1 MYNRIRDNPKKNRIF
16 VGLFVNLFF
25 NSFYDIFIKKMI
37 LFEVVKMD
45 ELYYFST
52 CIITPDNTIKGALY
66 LDNEVYIDF
75 NKEAIFITGKKNTF
89 TRIDYYNVLCKT
101 LLLHPAMATYD
112 DYSSLGKG
120 IDNSLVNKA
129 AYFFKNKNLSK
140 LMVNIRG
147 KGYYCDFPHNFRIYK
162 ADNEVICDYENYD
175 DINRVIKEH
184 CNKANIIDFA
194 FNNITLKDDK
204 PHKSEKILIEGFLF
218 KFYSNLNIM
227 ESNVSKRTFEE
238 FLIRFLYSDD
248 YSISLTH
255 EAIENYKYTDCFEPY
270 LLSDNDGA
278 FNEFTNNATNIIEY
292 YKTVLF
298 DTYELDI
305 CTNAIMML
313 NIITASFKTAYI
325 DEESLKK
332 LHNCRNNDISIEG
345 TKRLFSYLEDK
356 IKKSSRENLTREEFA
371 NIIYS
376 VMFFISHGYI
386 CKRFSESINGISAD
400 REEFNREV
408 LSKYGCTGN
417 PGIYA
422 IYRLANQKKP
432 NSIAVF
438 EAAELEYYGRGISS
452 KPNYEKAFA
461 LYKKGCYDLD
471 NFNPMTAWSYAYM
484 LYNYDKKDLEGVV
497 VKKLESL
504 SKQDRKVRAIKPALM
519 AFECGCPA
527 AANLLGQ
534 IVADD
539 DIPQEYKT
547 NLKRSS
553 TEYYEIAS
561 SEGYVFSKNRLSKY
575 WNEQSSKAV
584 SQLEKEECLKKARSY
599 LKESADLGEPYACN
613 KYASTYLTGNPND
626 IKLALPYFLTAY
638 NLGNVKTRE
647 WAAANLIQYYIKP
660 QNIDD
665 AKSMLNLLSK
675 NGIKNNT
682 IKSFYLELVDVCEC
696 SNIEKIRNI
705 VEEYKEK
712 GELINEQL

>member
-1 MYNRIRDNPKKNRIF
+1 
-16 VGLFVNLFF
+16 
-25 NSFYDIFIKKMI
+25 
-37 LFEVVKMD
+37 MD

-52 CIITPDNTIKGALY
+52 CIITPDNTIKGRLY
-66 LDNEVYIDF
+66 LTDEVYIDF
-75 NKEAIFITGKKNTF
+75 IRKAIFIGKKEHSFEN
-89 TRIDYYNVLCKT
+89 IIYYDVLCQT
-101 LLLHPAMATYD
+101 LLSHPGIVEYKKYRAQGGGKIAQAT
-112 DYSSLGKG
+112 
-120 IDNSLVNKA
+120 VNKA
-129 AYFFKNKNLSK
+129 ASFLNKITNLGKDNSLMKNKRSE
-140 LMVNIRG
+140 
-147 KGYYCDFPHNFRIYK
+147 GYSSGLEDNYRIYR
-162 ADNEVICDYENYD
+162 ADRELVCNYD
-175 DINRVIKEH
+175 DYYDINRVIKEH
-184 CNKANIIDFA
+184 CDETSIIDFA

-204 PHKSEKILIEGFLF
+204 PPKNERILIEGFLTR
-218 KFYSNLNIM
+218 FYNNLNILESNLNDS
-227 ESNVSKRTFEE
+227 ERTFDE
-238 FLIRFLYSDD
+238 FLIRFLYRDNH
-248 YSISLTH
+248 SISITSKAV
-255 EAIENYKYTDCFEPY
+255 EDYKYTDCFEPR
-270 LLSDNDGA
+270 LLSDKDGA
-278 FNEFTNNATNIIEY
+278 FNEFTDNATNIIEY
-292 YKTVLF
+292 YKTSLF
-298 DTYELDI
+298 DNYELDI
-305 CTNAIMML
+305 YSNAITML
-313 NIITASFKTAYI
+313 RIIKTSFKSSYI
-325 DEESLKK
+325 DEGSLKK
-332 LHNCRNNDISIEG
+332 LHNCRNNDISVEG
-345 TKRLFSYLEDK
+345 TKRLYSYLEDK
-356 IKKSSRENLTREEFA
+356 TKKSTRENLTRDEFA

-386 CKRFSESINGISAD
+386 CKRFSESINGVSAD

-408 LSKYGCTGN
+408 VSKYGCTGN

-422 IYRLANQKKP
+422 IYRLANKKRP

-484 LYNYDKKDLEGVV
+484 LYNYDRKDLEGVV
-497 VKKLESL
+497 IKKLESL
-504 SKQDRKVRAIKPALM
+504 SKRERKIKAIKPALM

-534 IVADD
+534 IVEDD
-539 DIPQEYKT
+539 DIPQEYKN
-547 NLKRSS
+547 NLKR
-553 TEYYEIAS
+553 TNVEYYEIAS

-575 WNEQSSKAV
+575 WNEQSNKAV

-626 IKLALPYFLTAY
+626 IKLGLPYFLTAY
-638 NLGNVKTRE
+638 NLGNAKTRE

-696 SNIEKIRNI
+696 SNIEEIKKI

>member
-1 MYNRIRDNPKKNRIF
+1 
-16 VGLFVNLFF
+16 
-25 NSFYDIFIKKMI
+25 
-37 LFEVVKMD
+37 MD

-52 CIITPDNTIKGALY
+52 CIITPDDTIKGVLY
-66 LDNEVYIDF
+66 LDNEVCIDF
-75 NKEAIFITGKKNTF
+75 NKEVIFIAGKKNTF
-89 TRIDYYNVLCKT
+89 TRTDYYNVLCKT
-101 LLLHPAMATYD
+101 LLLHPIMAKYD
-112 DYSSLGKG
+112 DYSSLGNG
-120 IDNSLVNKA
+120 IDHPFVNKA
-129 AYFFKNKNLSK
+129 AYFLKNKNLSK
-140 LMVNIRG
+140 LMVNVRG
-147 KGYYCDFPHNFRIYK
+147 KGYYCDFSKNFRIYK
-162 ADNEVICDYENYD
+162 ADDEVICDYEDYD
-175 DINRVIKEH
+175 DIKRVIKEH
-184 CNKANIIDFA
+184 CNESNIINSISD
-194 FNNITLKDDK
+194 NIRLRDDK
-204 PHKSEKILIEGFLF
+204 PPKSERILIEGFLTR
-218 KFYSNLNIM
+218 FYNNLNILESNLNDN
-227 ESNVSKRTFEE
+227 ERTFDE
-238 FLIRFLYSDD
+238 FLIRFLYRDNH
-248 YSISLTH
+248 SISLTSKAV
-255 EAIENYKYTDCFEPY
+255 EDYKYTDCFEPR
-270 LLSDNDGA
+270 LLSDKDGA
-278 FNEFTNNATNIIEY
+278 FNEFTDNATNIIEY
-292 YKTVLF
+292 YKTGLF
-298 DTYELDI
+298 DHYELDI
-305 CTNAIMML
+305 YSNAITML
-313 NIITASFKTAYI
+313 KIIKTSFKSSYI

-534 IVADD
+534 IVDDD
-539 DIPQEYKT
+539 DIPREYKT

-696 SNIEKIRNI
+696 SNIEEIKKI

-712 GELINEQL
+712 GELINERL

>member
-1 MYNRIRDNPKKNRIF
+1 MN
-16 VGLFVNLFF
+16 
-25 NSFYDIFIKKMI
+25 
-37 LFEVVKMD
+37 

-52 CIITPDNTIKGALY
+52 CIITPDNTIKGVLH
-66 LDNEVYIDF
+66 LDDKIYIDF
-75 NKEAIFITGKKNTF
+75 NKEAIFIGEKKHSF
-89 TRIDYYNVLCKT
+89 TKQTYYDVLCKT
-101 LLLHPAMATYD
+101 LLSHPVRVKYKNYCTQQ
-112 DYSSLGKG
+112 GVK
-120 IDNSLVNKA
+120 IDQSDVNKA
-129 AYFFKNKNLSK
+129 ASFLNKKTANLSEDE
-140 LMVNIRG
+140 LMVNSRG
-147 KGYYCDFPHNFRIYK
+147 VGYSTGLPLNFRIYK
-162 ADNEVICDYENYD
+162 ADSELVCDYEDYD

-227 ESNVSKRTFEE
+227 ESNVSEKSKRTFEE
-238 FLIRFLYSDD
+238 FLIRFLYSNDN
-248 YSISLTH
+248 SISLTH
-255 EAIENYKYTDCFEPY
+255 EVVENYKYTDCFEPY
-270 LLSDNDGA
+270 LLSDSDGA

-305 CTNAIMML
+305 SSNAIMML
-313 NIITASFKTAYI
+313 KIITASFKTAYI

-504 SKQDRKVRAIKPALM
+504 SKQDRKVKAIKPALM

-613 KYASTYLTGNPND
+613 KYASTYLTGNSND

-647 WAAANLIQYYIKP
+647 WAAAYLIQYYIKP
-660 QNIDD
+660 QSIDD
-665 AKSMLNLLSK
+665 AKSMLDLLSK

-696 SNIEKIRNI
+696 SNIEKIKNI

>member
-1 MYNRIRDNPKKNRIF
+1 
-16 VGLFVNLFF
+16 
-25 NSFYDIFIKKMI
+25 
-37 LFEVVKMD
+37 MD

-52 CIITPDNTIKGALY
+52 CIITPDDTIKGVLY
-66 LDNEVYIDF
+66 LDNEVCIDF
-75 NKEAIFITGKKNTF
+75 NKEVIFIAGKKNTF
-89 TRIDYYNVLCKT
+89 TRTDYYNVLCKT
-101 LLLHPAMATYD
+101 LLLHPIMAKYD
-112 DYSSLGKG
+112 DYSSLGNG
-120 IDNSLVNKA
+120 IDHPFVNKA
-129 AYFFKNKNLSK
+129 AYFLKNKNLSK
-140 LMVNIRG
+140 LMVNVRG
-147 KGYYCDFPHNFRIYK
+147 KGYYCDFSKNFRIYK
-162 ADNEVICDYENYD
+162 ADNEVICDYEDYD
-175 DINRVIKEH
+175 DIKRVIKEH
-184 CNKANIIDFA
+184 CNESNIINSISD
-194 FNNITLKDDK
+194 NIRLRDDK
-204 PHKSEKILIEGFLF
+204 PPKSERILIEGFLTR
-218 KFYSNLNIM
+218 FYNNLNILESNLNDN
-227 ESNVSKRTFEE
+227 ERTFDE
-238 FLIRFLYSDD
+238 FLIRFLYRDNHI
-248 YSISLTH
+248 ISLPSKAV
-255 EAIENYKYTDCFEPY
+255 EDYKYTDCFEPR
-270 LLSDNDGA
+270 LLSDKDGA
-278 FNEFTNNATNIIEY
+278 FNEFTDNATNIIEY
-292 YKTVLF
+292 YKTGLF
-298 DTYELDI
+298 DHYELDI
-305 CTNAIMML
+305 YSNAITML
-313 NIITASFKTAYI
+313 KIIKTSFKSSYI

-504 SKQDRKVRAIKPALM
+504 SNQDRKVRAIKPALM

-534 IVADD
+534 IVDDD
-539 DIPQEYKT
+539 DIPREYKT

-696 SNIEKIRNI
+696 SNIEEIKKI

-712 GELINEQL
+712 GELINERL

>member
-1 MYNRIRDNPKKNRIF
+1 MN
-16 VGLFVNLFF
+16 
-25 NSFYDIFIKKMI
+25 
-37 LFEVVKMD
+37 

-52 CIITPDNTIKGALY
+52 CIITPDNTIKGILH

-75 NKEAIFITGKKNTF
+75 NKEAFFIGEKKHSF
-89 TRIDYYNVLCKT
+89 AKQIYYDVLCKT
-101 LLLHPAMATYD
+101 LLLHPVLVEYKKYCTRQGAKIEQSD
-112 DYSSLGKG
+112 
-120 IDNSLVNKA
+120 VNKA
-129 AYFFKNKNLSK
+129 ASFLNKKAANLGEDEF
-140 LMVNIRG
+140 MVNSRG
-147 KGYYCDFPHNFRIYK
+147 VGYSSGLSRNFRIYK
-162 ADNEVICDYENYD
+162 ADNELVCDYEDYD

-204 PHKSEKILIEGFLF
+204 PLKSEKILIEGFLTR
-218 KFYSNLNIM
+218 FYNNSNILEPNLNDN
-227 ESNVSKRTFEE
+227 ESERTFDE
-238 FLIRFLYSDD
+238 FLIRFLYRDNH
-248 YSISLTH
+248 SISLTS
-255 EAIENYKYTDCFEPY
+255 EAVENYKYTDCFEPR
-270 LLSDNDGA
+270 LLSDKDGA
-278 FNEFTNNATNIIEY
+278 FNEFTDNATSIIEY
-292 YKTVLF
+292 YKTGLF
-298 DTYELDI
+298 DNYELDI
-305 CTNAIMML
+305 YSNAIMML
-313 NIITASFKTAYI
+313 KIITTSFKSSYI

-332 LHNCRNNDISIEG
+332 LHNCRNNDISVEG
-345 TKRLFSYLEDK
+345 TKRLYSYLEDK
-356 IKKSSRENLTREEFA
+356 TKKSTRENLTRDEFA

-461 LYKKGCYDLD
+461 LYKKGCYNLD

-497 VKKLESL
+497 IKKLESL

-534 IVADD
+534 IVDDD
-539 DIPQEYKT
+539 DIPQKYKT

-553 TEYYEIAS
+553 IEYYEIAS
-561 SEGYVFSKNRLSKY
+561 SEGYVFSKNRLFKY
-575 WNEQSSKAV
+575 WNEKSSKAV

-599 LKESADLGEPYACN
+599 LKESVDLGEPYACN
-613 KYASTYLTGNPND
+613 KYASTYLLGNPND

-638 NLGNVKTRE
+638 NLGNGKTRE
-647 WAAANLIQYYIKP
+647 WAAINIIKYYIKP

-675 NGIKNNT
+675 NGIKNNA
-682 IKSFYLELVDVCEC
+682 IKSFYLELVNVCEC
-696 SNIEKIRNI
+696 SNSEEIKNI
-705 VEEYKEK
+705 VEKYKK
-712 GELINEQL
+712 KVN

>member
-1 MYNRIRDNPKKNRIF
+1 
-16 VGLFVNLFF
+16 
-25 NSFYDIFIKKMI
+25 
-37 LFEVVKMD
+37 MD

-52 CIITPDNTIKGALY
+52 CIITPDDTIKGVLY
-66 LDNEVYIDF
+66 LDNEVCIDF
-75 NKEAIFITGKKNTF
+75 NKEVIFIAGKKNTF
-89 TRIDYYNVLCKT
+89 TRTDYYNVLCKT
-101 LLLHPAMATYD
+101 LLLHPIMAKYD
-112 DYSSLGKG
+112 DYSSLGNG
-120 IDNSLVNKA
+120 IDHPFVNKA
-129 AYFFKNKNLSK
+129 AYFLKNKNLSK
-140 LMVNIRG
+140 LMVNVRG
-147 KGYYCDFPHNFRIYK
+147 KGYYCDFSKNFRIYK
-162 ADNEVICDYENYD
+162 ADNEVICDYEDYD
-175 DINRVIKEH
+175 DIKRVIKEH
-184 CNKANIIDFA
+184 CNESNIINSISD
-194 FNNITLKDDK
+194 NIRLRDDK
-204 PHKSEKILIEGFLF
+204 PPKSERILIEGFLTR
-218 KFYSNLNIM
+218 FYNNLNILESNLNDN
-227 ESNVSKRTFEE
+227 ERTFDE
-238 FLIRFLYSDD
+238 FLIRFLYRDNH
-248 YSISLTH
+248 SISLPSKAV
-255 EAIENYKYTDCFEPY
+255 EDYKYTDCFEPR
-270 LLSDNDGA
+270 LLSDKDGA
-278 FNEFTNNATNIIEY
+278 FNEFTDNATNIIEY
-292 YKTVLF
+292 YKTGLF
-298 DTYELDI
+298 DHYELDI
-305 CTNAIMML
+305 YSNAITML
-313 NIITASFKTAYI
+313 KIIKTSFKSSYI

-504 SKQDRKVRAIKPALM
+504 SNQDRKVRAIKPALM
-519 AFECGCPA
+519 AFECSCPA

-534 IVADD
+534 IVDDD
-539 DIPQEYKT
+539 DIPREYKT

-696 SNIEKIRNI
+696 SNIEEIKKI

-712 GELINEQL
+712 GELINERL

>member
-1 MYNRIRDNPKKNRIF
+1 
-16 VGLFVNLFF
+16 
-25 NSFYDIFIKKMI
+25 
-37 LFEVVKMD
+37 MD

-52 CIITPDNTIKGALY
+52 CIITPDNTIKGRLY
-66 LDNEVYIDF
+66 LTDEVYIDF
-75 NKEAIFITGKKNTF
+75 IRKAIFIGKKEHSFEN
-89 TRIDYYNVLCKT
+89 IIYYDVLCQT
-101 LLLHPAMATYD
+101 LLSHPGIVEYKKYRAQGGGKIAQAT
-112 DYSSLGKG
+112 
-120 IDNSLVNKA
+120 VNKA
-129 AYFFKNKNLSK
+129 ASFLNKITNLGKDNSLMKNKRSE
-140 LMVNIRG
+140 
-147 KGYYCDFPHNFRIYK
+147 GYSSGLEDNYRIYR
-162 ADNEVICDYENYD
+162 ADSELVCNYD
-175 DINRVIKEH
+175 DYYDINRVIKEH
-184 CNKANIIDFA
+184 CDETSIIDFA

-204 PHKSEKILIEGFLF
+204 PPKSERILIEGFLTR
-218 KFYSNLNIM
+218 FYNNLNILESNLNDS
-227 ESNVSKRTFEE
+227 ERTFDE
-238 FLIRFLYSDD
+238 FLIRFLYRDNH
-248 YSISLTH
+248 SISITSKAV
-255 EAIENYKYTDCFEPY
+255 EDYKYTDCFEPR
-270 LLSDNDGA
+270 LLSDKDGA
-278 FNEFTNNATNIIEY
+278 FNEFTDNATNIIEY
-292 YKTVLF
+292 YKTSLF
-298 DTYELDI
+298 DNYELDI
-305 CTNAIMML
+305 YSNAITML
-313 NIITASFKTAYI
+313 RIIKTSFKSSYI
-325 DEESLKK
+325 DEGSLKK
-332 LHNCRNNDISIEG
+332 LHNCRNNDISVEG
-345 TKRLFSYLEDK
+345 TKRLYSYLEDK
-356 IKKSSRENLTREEFA
+356 TKKSTRENLTRDEFA

-386 CKRFSESINGISAD
+386 CKRFSESINGVSAD

-408 LSKYGCTGN
+408 VSKYGCTGN

-422 IYRLANQKKP
+422 IYRLANKKRP

-484 LYNYDKKDLEGVV
+484 LYNYDRKDLEGVV
-497 VKKLESL
+497 IKKLESL
-504 SKQDRKVRAIKPALM
+504 SKRERKIKAIKPALM

-534 IVADD
+534 IVEDD
-539 DIPQEYKT
+539 DIPQEYKN
-547 NLKRSS
+547 NLKR
-553 TEYYEIAS
+553 TNVEYYEIAS

-575 WNEQSSKAV
+575 WNEQSNKAV

-696 SNIEKIRNI
+696 SNIEKIKKI